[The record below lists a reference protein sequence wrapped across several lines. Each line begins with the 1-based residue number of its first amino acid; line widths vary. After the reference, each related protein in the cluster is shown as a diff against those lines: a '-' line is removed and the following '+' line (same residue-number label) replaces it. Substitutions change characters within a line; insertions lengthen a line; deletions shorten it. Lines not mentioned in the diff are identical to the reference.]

1 MTAVRASSGTRCLA
15 ALAASALLAASAPP
29 AAASDALGRVL
40 AMPKASLLM
49 EEAGRDVISRQPDRP
64 MIPASTMKILTA
76 LAAIQRWGLDHRFH
90 TDFYRTADGWLWVK
104 GQGDPY
110 LVSEELDLVVAAL
123 KRLGLRSVAGI
134 GVDDSRFVPD
144 VEIAG
149 RSATDNPYDAPVT
162 ALAVNFNTINVV
174 RTRDGVRSAEPQTPL
189 TPLARQLAQSLG
201 PGTHRVNLKE
211 RELALRYAGELLAAK
226 LVAAGLPVGGGLSSG
241 SVPGDAER
249 ILRHHNSRALG
260 ALLLSML
267 EYSNNFIAND
277 LFLLLGD
284 DGDGQPLSMAKAQR
298 AAGARVE
305 KAFGWRDYRIE
316 DGAGLSPGNRLSARQ
331 LLDVVK
337 AFSPHR
343 ELLPTQNGR
352 VCAKTGTLT
361 GVSAYAGFVKRDA
374 GWAPFSLL
382 INQSV
387 PNALRLDVADE
398 LAGTPRGLR

>member
-1 MTAVRASSGTRCLA
+1 
-15 ALAASALLAASAPP
+15 
-29 AAASDALGRVL
+29 
-40 AMPKASLLM
+40 
-49 EEAGRDVISRQPDRP
+49 
-64 MIPASTMKILTA
+64 
-76 LAAIQRWGLDHRFH
+76 
-90 TDFYRTADGWLWVK
+90 
-104 GQGDPY
+104 
-110 LVSEELDLVVAAL
+110 
-123 KRLGLRSVAGI
+123 
-134 GVDDSRFVPD
+134 
-144 VEIAG
+144 
-149 RSATDNPYDAPVT
+149 
-162 ALAVNFNTINVV
+162 
-174 RTRDGVRSAEPQTPL
+174 
-189 TPLARQLAQSLG
+189 
-201 PGTHRVNLKE
+201 
-211 RELALRYAGELLAAK
+211 
-226 LVAAGLPVGGGLSSG
+226 VAAGLPVGGGLSSG